1 MPMDKKRSSIYK
13 SPEIYSIEDE
23 VVFARIDHRLEAD
36 LLHGLNTVHLPS
48 HKNAAMV
55 FLLLTGGKVEAVIDT
70 PVVCEAGGNNFMCIP
85 MTGRTLR
92 LTASRDT
99 SGYMLM
105 ISKRFADNMIKGRK
119 ILSIPQLMSMR
130 HYRTVGFS
138 GDDLEVIRRCMEE
151 IEHRFSDDKNLFCV
165 ELTRMA
171 IMTFLYE
178 NINIVLTHVRIVPEK
193 SVYDRK
199 ERMVGRFVELL
210 ISDVEEHH
218 DVGYY
223 ADRLCVTPH
232 YLSKVLKSVLNKS
245 AGEIIDEMLVERA
258 ITILREPDS
267 TAQQVA
273 DRLRFSDQSSF
284 GKFFKRHVGVSP
296 MRFKKGI

>member
-1 MPMDKKRSSIYK
+1 MEKKRTSIYK
-13 SPEIYSIEDE
+13 APEVYSIENE
-23 VVFARIDHRLEAD
+23 VVFTRIDDRIDAD
-36 LLHGLNTVHLPS
+36 LLSTLNAVYLPS
-48 HKNAAMV
+48 HKNAVMV
-55 FLLLTGGKVEAVIDT
+55 FMLLTGGKIEATTDIMA
-70 PVVCEAGGNNFMCIP
+70 VCEAGGNNLMCIP

-92 LTASRDT
+92 MTVLRGTQ
-99 SGYMLM
+99 GYMLM

-130 HYRTVGFS
+130 HYRTLGLS
-138 GDDLEVIRRCMEE
+138 GDDLCVIRRCIDD
-151 IEHRFSDDKNLFCV
+151 IERRFSDGKNLFCV

-171 IMTFLYE
+171 VMTFLYE
-178 NINIVLTHVRIVPEK
+178 NINIVLAHGRIVPEK

-199 ERMVGRFVELL
+199 ERMVGKFVELL
-210 ISDVEEHH
+210 MSDIEEHH

-232 YLSKVLKSVLNKS
+232 YLSKVLKSVLGRS
-245 AGEIIDEMLVERA
+245 AGDIIDEILIERA
-258 ITILREPDS
+258 ITVLREPDS

-296 MRFKKGI
+296 MKFKKGL

>member
-1 MPMDKKRSSIYK
+1 MDKKRSSIYK
-13 SPEIYSIEDE
+13 APEVYSIEDE
-23 VVFARIDHRLEAD
+23 VVFSRVDHRVDVE
-36 LLHGLNTVHLPS
+36 LLHSLNTVYLPS
-48 HKNAAMV
+48 HRNAVMIFV
-55 FLLLTGGKVEAVIDT
+55 LLTSGKIEALTDT
-70 PVVCEAGGNNFMCIP
+70 LAVCEADGNNFMCIP
-85 MTGRTLR
+85 MTGRTMKM
-92 LTASRDT
+92 TVSCDT

-119 ILSIPQLMSMR
+119 ILSIPQIMSMR
-130 HYRTVGFS
+130 HYRTVKFS
-138 GDDLEVIRRCMEE
+138 GDDLHVVRKCLDE
-151 IEHRFSDDKNLFCV
+151 IENRFSDDKNLFCA

-178 NINIVLTHVRIVPEK
+178 NINIILTHGKIVPEK

-199 ERMVGRFVELL
+199 ERMVARFVELL
-210 ISDVEEHH
+210 VADIEEYHE
-218 DVGYY
+218 VGYY

-245 AGEIIDEMLVERA
+245 AREIIDGVLIERA
-258 ITILREPDS
+258 IAILREPDS

-273 DRLRFSDQSSF
+273 DRLKFSDQSSF

-296 MRFKKGI
+296 MKFKRGGA